1 MLADHLPAC
10 YWPIPK
16 EAKGN
21 PEPARARG
29 RQAVLECRRGQDP
42 GSAPDMQIRQLLKFH
57 SQLTK
62 L

>member
-42 GSAPDMQIRQLLKFH
+42 GSAPDM
-57 SQLTK
+57 
-62 L
+62 

>member
-1 MLADHLPAC
+1 MLADHLPAH
-10 YWPIPK
+10 YQPIPK

-21 PEPARARG
+21 PEPARARR
-29 RQAVLECRRGQDP
+29 RQAVLECRPGQDP
-42 GSAPDMQIRQLLKFH
+42 GSAPDMQLLKFH